1 MTTPPLAALRL
12 PVRAGRP
19 EGDGWV
25 AADRLLGPGSPALE
39 ERVRAFGRQ
48 IGAERPAVA
57 ASLLLEAY
65 AGLVAGVAFG
75 YLVGAGHAPELAAAN
90 VSLRFQPGQVPD
102 ALALHDPLAV
112 AVHDLL
118 PGGRGRPGRAGQPAQ
133 LGRLASSLLDGH
145 LGVLVAR
152 LEELRVGRGPRAL
165 WGLVANGCGAAIAQ
179 TAERTGRSPQQARE
193 LAEAFF
199 GLPGS
204 PLPGPPRLLEVPL
217 ARGTRLVRKRLSCCL
232 SYALAGCDYC
242 VTCPVFSDGRAT
254 ELAAA
259 RLTALAGDG

>member
-1 MTTPPLAALRL
+1 MTTPPATAVHL
-12 PVRAGRP
+12 PVQAGRP
-19 EGDGWV
+19 DGEGWV
-25 AADRLLGPGSPALE
+25 AAARLLEPGSPALQH
-39 ERVRAFGRQ
+39 RVRAFGRQ
-48 IGAERPAVA
+48 VGAGRPAVA

-65 AGLVAGVAFG
+65 AGLVASVAFG
-75 YLVGAGHAPELAAAN
+75 YLVGAGRTPDLAAAN
-90 VSLRFQPGQVPD
+90 VSLRFPPGQVPD
-102 ALALHDPLAV
+102 AV
-112 AVHDLL
+112 AVHDPVLH
-118 PGGRGRPGRAGQPAQ
+118 GGDRLDRLDQ
-133 LGRLASSLLDGH
+133 LASALLGGH

-152 LEELRVGRGPRAL
+152 LGELRLGRGPRAL

-179 TAERTGRSPQQARE
+179 AAERDGQSPQQARE

-217 ARGTRLVRKRLSCCL
+217 AGGTRLVRKRLSCCL

-242 VTCPVFSDGRAT
+242 VTCPVFTDARAT

-259 RLTALAGDG
+259 RLAALAGNG